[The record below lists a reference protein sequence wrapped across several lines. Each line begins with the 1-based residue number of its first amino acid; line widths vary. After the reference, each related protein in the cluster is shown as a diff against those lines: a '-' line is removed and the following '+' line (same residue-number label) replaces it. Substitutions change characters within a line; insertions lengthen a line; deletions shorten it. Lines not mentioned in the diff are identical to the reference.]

1 MLYFPLLKVSFEYI
15 TEGMNGKIV
24 KNQKFVDLREQKY
37 GANKPKTMSQIDH
50 KNVAFSQS
58 DVKILVIAEKKKL
71 FIAERGNTST
81 FSEDRAKKAA
91 DAADTAAKATRVIA
105 AVAGAGASV
114 LAPTGLSAVSIA
126 LGLASTPLIVTAVPI
141 LIAIAG
147 GAAVVSAAASLHY
160 KMKRKK

>member
-1 MLYFPLLKVSFEYI
+1 MSFEYI
-15 TEGMNGKIV
+15 TVGMNGTIV
-24 KNQKFVDLREQKY
+24 KNLKFLDLREQKY

-58 DVKILVIAEKKKL
+58 DMEILVIAGKKNL
-71 FIAERGNTST
+71 SIAERGNSSI

-114 LAPTGLSAVSIA
+114 LAPTGLSAVGVA
-126 LGLASTPLIVTAVPI
+126 LGLVSTPLIVTAVPI
-141 LIAIAG
+141 LVAIAG
-147 GAAVVSAAASLHY
+147 GAAVVSAAASLHS

>member
-1 MLYFPLLKVSFEYI
+1 
-15 TEGMNGKIV
+15 MNGTIV
-24 KNQKFVDLREQKY
+24 KNLKFLDLREQKY

-58 DVKILVIAEKKKL
+58 DMEILVIAGKKNL
-71 FIAERGNTST
+71 SIAERGNSSI

-114 LAPTGLSAVSIA
+114 LAPTGLSAVGVA
-126 LGLASTPLIVTAVPI
+126 LGLVSTPLIVTAVPI
-141 LIAIAG
+141 LVAIAG
-147 GAAVVSAAASLHY
+147 GAAVVSAAASLHS